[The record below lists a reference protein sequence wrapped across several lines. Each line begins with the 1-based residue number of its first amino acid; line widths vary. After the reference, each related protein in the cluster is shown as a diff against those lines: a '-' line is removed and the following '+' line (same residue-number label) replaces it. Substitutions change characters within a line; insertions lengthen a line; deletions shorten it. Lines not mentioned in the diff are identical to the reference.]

1 MQRKALSDHS
11 ICRRKL
17 LEQSGKK
24 KGKSRKSLQNTATNS
39 STSGIG
45 VAPLSSGAT
54 GWSKLPKK
62 KKKGQKVDSTL
73 LGFGTGTNYAALE
86 KLEG

>member
-1 MQRKALSDHS
+1 MV
-11 ICRRKL
+11 
-17 LEQSGKK
+17 EQSGKK
-24 KGKSRKSLQNTATNS
+24 KGKKQKPAQLAGSESVS
-39 STSGIG
+39 SGIG

-62 KKKGQKVDSTL
+62 KKKGQKIDSTM

-86 KLEG
+86 KLEQ